1 MPFCPKRLPQP
12 QNLPISDTFLSQH
25 FIFFDNRRKIKS
37 RKTRF
42 VARPPLSHLR
52 WRFAPLRGTQHRCA
66 GASRHPSGALRAQ
79 RAARAP
85 FYEHEKKAGGGGYFV
100 VGKRGPRTSSGG
112 PRTRA
117 MVLAAV
123 AAAAAF
129 LGNDRTALML
139 RHVPHAPLTT
149 GFIVCFANLNA
160 A

>member
-85 FYEHEKKAGGGGYFV
+85 FYEHEKKALRITEFTSTFRYFARYTV
-100 VGKRGPRTSSGG
+100 YIKSFSLYVIPRTQ
-112 PRTRA
+112 
-117 MVLAAV
+117 
-123 AAAAAF
+123 
-129 LGNDRTALML
+129 
-139 RHVPHAPLTT
+139 
-149 GFIVCFANLNA
+149 
-160 A
+160 